1 MVDANA
7 NQLDE
12 DNTGADED
20 DQELIDTIERQ
31 ESDLADEIQEQE
43 DELLD

>member
-1 MVDANA
+1 VDDLVEANT

-20 DQELIDTIERQ
+20 DQVLIDTIERQ
-31 ESDLADEIQEQE
+31 ESDLADEI
-43 DELLD
+43 